1 MEEVYVIAVARIP
14 AVKADADDL
23 AAMAARAITPLFDIA
38 SIAPDA
44 VGALYLG
51 NMLSGLLANQQL
63 LAPLVAQYAQLQGV
77 ETITA
82 EAACGSGAAAMR
94 LGFMAVAAGL
104 HRCVVVAGVEQMS
117 RNTREQVSQGLA
129 TASNWA
135 HEGGLGE
142 TFITLNAK
150 LMRAYMAHYQV
161 ARSAFAP
168 FAINAHRN
176 ALHNPCAMLHKP
188 ITTEDYLQGR
198 ALAEPIGLF
207 DAPPI
212 CDGAAALLLA
222 DRDTARA
229 AQAQGLPV
237 VKVSASSC
245 ASDALAIDHRTNPLA
260 LQAAQDSALRAYRMA
275 NKTPADINFFEPH
288 DAYTVITALSL
299 EAAGFADPGTA
310 TQAAAE
316 GAFSRDG
323 RLPITTFG
331 GLKARGHPV
340 GATGVYQI
348 AECFLQLTEQAG
360 LLQVANA
367 QVAMAQNLGG
377 AAGSAFT
384 HILERV

>member
-14 AVKADADDL
+14 AVKSDTDDL
-23 AAMAARAITPLFDIA
+23 AAMAARAITPLFEVA

-51 NMLSGLLANQQL
+51 NMLSGILSNQQL
-63 LAPLVAQYAQLQGV
+63 LAPLVAQYAELQGV

-82 EAACGSGAAAMR
+82 EAACGSGAAAIR

-104 HRCVVVAGVEQMS
+104 HPCVVVAGVEQMS
-117 RNTREQVSQGLA
+117 RNTRDDVSRGLA
-129 TASNWA
+129 TASHWA
-135 HEGGLGE
+135 HEGGQGE

-150 LMRAYMAHYQV
+150 LMQAYMARYQV
-161 ARSAFAP
+161 PRSAFAP

-176 ALHNPCAMLHKP
+176 ALHNPYAMLHKP
-188 ITTEDYLQGR
+188 ITTEDYNQGR
-198 ALAEPIGLF
+198 PLAEPIGLF

-212 CDGAAALLLA
+212 CDGAAAVLLA
-222 DRDTARA
+222 NRETALA
-229 AQAQGLPV
+229 AQARGLPV
-237 VKVSASSC
+237 VKISASSC
-245 ASDALAIDHRTNPLA
+245 ASDALAIAHRRNPLA

-275 NKTPADINFFEPH
+275 DKTPADINFFEPH

-299 EAAGFADPGTA
+299 EAAGFVDPGTA

-367 QVAMAQNLGG
+367 RVAMAQNLGG